1 MIMMN
6 NTPTSFQNF
15 LHKFFGLLCSSTWG
29 SKKVAHSRVQFII
42 RVKLFITLILIITI
56 AVSMIFYCSTIAM
69 YGTILKTVTV
79 ISNFQIKKTNLYQ

>member
-1 MIMMN
+1 M
-6 NTPTSFQNF
+6 
-15 LHKFFGLLCSSTWG
+15 
-29 SKKVAHSRVQFII
+29 QFII

-79 ISNFQIKKTNLYQ
+79 ISNFQIKKNNLYQ